1 MMEKKPYTL
10 RELFFQHVAQTS
22 PSPLDIKVDKADG
35 VFLYSDGKAYLDFV
49 SGVSVSNVGHCHPEV
64 VKAVQEQAAD
74 YFHTMVY
81 GEMVQSPQVLHAQL
95 LTSILPDSLQ
105 SVYYVNSGSEA
116 NEGALKLAKRITG
129 RREMIGCYNA
139 YHGSTHGALSMMGG
153 EQFKTSFRPLLPEV
167 RQIRFNNFDDL
178 EKITSKTACVLIEP
192 VQGEGGVISPVDG
205 YLSSLRQR
213 CDSMGAMLIF
223 DEVQTGFGRT
233 GEMFAFQKFGVVPD
247 ILTLAKALGGG
258 MPLGAFISSKKNM
271 EAFQSNP
278 PLGHIT
284 TFGGHPVCCAAALA
298 SLKILLREN
307 WVKDVERRSK
317 LIEDALRGC
326 NKIKEI
332 RRAGLLIAVDL
343 GKEEWAAQMIPL
355 LKEEGV
361 ISDYFLFNSTSF
373 RIAPPLC
380 ITDSQI
386 KRGTDAVLRAVSKLV
401 Q

>member
-1 MMEKKPYTL
+1 MVEKKPYTL

-64 VKAVQEQAAD
+64 VEAVREQAGN

-81 GEMVQSPQVLHAQL
+81 GEMVQAPQVLHAQL
-95 LTSILPDSLQ
+95 LTSILPEQLQ

-129 RREMIGCYNA
+129 RRELIGCYNA
-139 YHGSTHGALSMMGG
+139 YHGSTHGALSLMGG
-153 EQFKTSFRPLLPEV
+153 EQFKTAFRPLLPEV

-178 EKITSKTACVLIEP
+178 EKITSKTAAVLIEP
-192 VQGEGGVISPVDG
+192 VQGEGGVILPQDG
-205 YLSSLRQR
+205 YLQSLRER
-213 CDSMGAMLIF
+213 CDKMGAMLIF

-233 GEMFAFQKFGVVPD
+233 GEMFAFRKFGVVPD

-271 EAFQSNP
+271 ETLMSNP

-307 WVKDVERRSK
+307 WIQDVERRSK
-317 LIEDALRGC
+317 MVEDALKG
-326 NKIKEI
+326 NEKIKEI

-343 GKEEWAAQMIPL
+343 GRADWASQMIPL
-355 LKEEGV
+355 LKDEGV
-361 ISDYFLFNSTSF
+361 ISDYFMFHPTSF

-380 ITDSQI
+380 ISDSEI
-386 KRGTDAVLRAVSKLV
+386 KMGTDAVLRAVGKLV
-401 Q
+401 